1 MGLPELT
8 FTLKKAAETVSTRI
22 SRGAIA
28 LILRDAKANGVHVVC
43 QESDIPTTLG
53 ADNIAYIKRTLMG
66 YINRPSAVYV
76 SVVPAAGTIA
86 AGFSALAAYTYD
98 YIAGPSDISAEDA
111 TALAALVKER
121 RKLRYIGKAVLP
133 NTAADYE
140 GVINFV
146 SAGIAAGGKT
156 AFSAAAYC
164 SRIAGMLA
172 GTPAQ
177 CSATYAQLS
186 EVTGVTATENP
197 DAAVD
202 AGKLFIIDDGRVR
215 KLSRAVTSKVTIGD
229 TEPEALKKIKMTAA
243 IDLIRYYAVSS
254 VEDDYFGKC
263 ANTYDDKCVLLLAL
277 QDYLKSL
284 EDSKVLESGS
294 SGAVLDAD
302 ATRKYLITAA
312 GDDATEAE
320 RIKKLSD
327 NEVIKENTGSK
338 VFLKL
343 YGNIMDAMED
353 FAIVFEVSPSVIA
366 A

>member
-22 SRGAIA
+22 SRGAVA
-28 LILRDAKANGVHVVC
+28 LILRDSKANGVHVVC

-53 ADNIAYIKRTLMG
+53 ADNIAYIKRALMG

-86 AGFSALAAYTYD
+86 AGFGALAAYTYD
-98 YIAGPSDISAEDA
+98 YIAGPPDISAEDA

-186 EVTGVTATENP
+186 EVTGR
-197 DAAVD
+197 
-202 AGKLFIIDDGRVR
+202 DGDR
-215 KLSRAVTSKVTIGD
+215 
-229 TEPEALKKIKMTAA
+229 EPRRSGSTPASSSSSTTAA
-243 IDLIRYYAVSS
+243 
-254 VEDDYFGKC
+254 C
-263 ANTYDDKCVLLLAL
+263 A
-277 QDYLKSL
+277 S
-284 EDSKVLESGS
+284 
-294 SGAVLDAD
+294 
-302 ATRKYLITAA
+302 
-312 GDDATEAE
+312 
-320 RIKKLSD
+320 
-327 NEVIKENTGSK
+327 
-338 VFLKL
+338 
-343 YGNIMDAMED
+343 
-353 FAIVFEVSPSVIA
+353 
-366 A
+366 

>member
-22 SRGAIA
+22 SRGAVA
-28 LILRDAKANGVHVVC
+28 LILRDSKANGVHVVC

-53 ADNIAYIKRTLMG
+53 ADNIAYIKRALMG

-86 AGFSALAAYTYD
+86 AGFGALAAYTYD
-98 YIAGPSDISAEDA
+98 YIAGPPDISAEDA

-263 ANTYDDKCVLLLAL
+263 ANTYDDK
-277 QDYLKSL
+277 
-284 EDSKVLESGS
+284 
-294 SGAVLDAD
+294 
-302 ATRKYLITAA
+302 
-312 GDDATEAE
+312 
-320 RIKKLSD
+320 
-327 NEVIKENTGSK
+327 
-338 VFLKL
+338 
-343 YGNIMDAMED
+343 
-353 FAIVFEVSPSVIA
+353 
-366 A
+366 

>member
-22 SRGAIA
+22 SRGAVA

-263 ANTYDDKCVLLLAL
+263 ANPTMTSVSCCWRCRTTSRVWRTPRCWRAVRPARCSTPTRRASISSPPPATMPPR
-277 QDYLKSL
+277 QSASKS
-284 EDSKVLESGS
+284 SATMRS
-294 SGAVLDAD
+294 SRR
-302 ATRKYLITAA
+302 TPAA
-312 GDDATEAE
+312 
-320 RIKKLSD
+320 RC
-327 NEVIKENTGSK
+327 
-338 VFLKL
+338 F
-343 YGNIMDAMED
+343 
-353 FAIVFEVSPSVIA
+353 
-366 A
+366 

>member
-22 SRGAIA
+22 SRGAVA

-86 AGFSALAAYTYD
+86 AGFGALAAYTYD
-98 YIAGPSDISAEDA
+98 YIAGPPDISAEDA

-243 IDLIRYYAVSS
+243 IDLIR
-254 VEDDYFGKC
+254 
-263 ANTYDDKCVLLLAL
+263 
-277 QDYLKSL
+277 
-284 EDSKVLESGS
+284 
-294 SGAVLDAD
+294 
-302 ATRKYLITAA
+302 
-312 GDDATEAE
+312 
-320 RIKKLSD
+320 
-327 NEVIKENTGSK
+327 
-338 VFLKL
+338 
-343 YGNIMDAMED
+343 
-353 FAIVFEVSPSVIA
+353 
-366 A
+366 